1 MKQILLLTCC
11 ILNTMTHNAQNTSP
25 KAVKKA
31 HSLELHGHSRN
42 DDYFWMKERDS
53 KEILA
58 YLGEENKYAET
69 YFNPLQSLVNH

>member
-1 MKQILLLTCC
+1 
-11 ILNTMTHNAQNTSP
+11 MTHNAKNTSP

-42 DDYFWMKERDS
+42 DAYFWMKERDS
-53 KEILA
+53 KDILA

-69 YFNPLQSLVNH
+69 YFNHYKVW